1 MEDSE
6 PARVTRGSLARGS
19 RKQQS
24 ASGPGGVV
32 QDVFIQGDLRAPLRD
47 VLWNIGTSRC
57 GPGEGL
63 KAWGVFRQD

>member
-1 MEDSE
+1 MEDSK

-47 VLWNIGTSRC
+47 VLWNIGTS
-57 GPGEGL
+57 P
-63 KAWGVFRQD
+63 